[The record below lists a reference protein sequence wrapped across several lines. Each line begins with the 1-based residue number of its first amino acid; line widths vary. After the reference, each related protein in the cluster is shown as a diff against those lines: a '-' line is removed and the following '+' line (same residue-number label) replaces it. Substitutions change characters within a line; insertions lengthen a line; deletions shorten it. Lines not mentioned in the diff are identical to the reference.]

1 MVKDEYTPDDLQ
13 NSLLKIIQEFP
24 AISGDTLLDKLEE
37 KLGQKLNNSQKR
49 FLRRNG
55 REAATKLV
63 RDNFLENKN
72 DEYFLTEKGKKQ
84 LKRDAEVSDFPLPLV
99 KNKVPVVKNEVHDHS
114 APYSVSKVK
123 SWINE
128 QNNILREKL
137 LNRLRKVDPGEFET
151 LMVKLISAMGYKG
164 TDGLAVTTQRT
175 RDGGIDGIINKDPLG
190 LERVYLQV
198 KRYAANKTVG
208 RPQINEFVG
217 SLGGEIKRGIFITT
231 SSFSKDAR
239 ERAEDSDT
247 IALVDG
253 QMLGNLMIQYKV
265 GVQVKENFELYQIDS
280 DFFNNETN

>member
-1 MVKDEYTPDDLQ
+1 MFKDEYTPDDLQ
-13 NSLLKIIQEFP
+13 DSLLKIIQEFP
-24 AISGDTLLDKLEE
+24 AISEDTLLDKLEE

-49 FLRRNG
+49 FLRRG
-55 REAATKLV
+55 GKEAVAELV
-63 RDNFLENKN
+63 KDKFAENKN
-72 DEYFLTEKGKKQ
+72 DEYFLTDKGKDH
-84 LKRDAEVSDFPLPLV
+84 LKKEDQSP
-99 KNKVPVVKNEVHDHS
+99 KVPVAKKEVSLVKNEVHDQS
-114 APYSVSKVK
+114 ATYSVSGVK
-123 SWINE
+123 SWINK
-128 QNNILREKL
+128 QNDILRERL
-137 LNRLRKVDPGEFET
+137 LDKLRKVDPGEFET

-198 KRYAANKTVG
+198 KRYAANNTVG

-239 ERAEDSDT
+239 KRAEDSDT

-253 QMLGNLMIQYKV
+253 KMLGNLMIQYKV
-265 GVQVKENFELYQIDS
+265 GVQVKENFELYQIDN
-280 DFFNNETN
+280 DFFNNEE